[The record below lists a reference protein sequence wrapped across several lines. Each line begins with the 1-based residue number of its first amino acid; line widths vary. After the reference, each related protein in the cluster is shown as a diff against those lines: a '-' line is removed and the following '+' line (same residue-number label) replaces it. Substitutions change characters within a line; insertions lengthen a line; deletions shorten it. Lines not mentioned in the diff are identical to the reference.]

1 MIVLALDIAIST
13 GVAVGSSG
21 GQPVSSTVNLGKP
34 PNGRRFSNALRM
46 TQDLIS
52 EHKPDLIVAEAA
64 IGGPKASAF
73 LIGLVA
79 CVEGCAFNR
88 GIPFETINLGTIR
101 KSFLGKHLTTRHF
114 PSLSQKAAKQAIK
127 MQVVQG
133 CALRGW
139 SVHNDDEADALA
151 LWDYACAT
159 HARGYQSRPHGGL
172 F

>member
-1 MIVLALDIAIST
+1 MKVLALDVATNT
-13 GVAVGSSG
+13 GVAVGESCGNPTSL
-21 GQPVSSTVNLGKP
+21 TVNLGKP

-46 TQDLIS
+46 TQDLIA

-64 IGGPKASAF
+64 IGGPKASAY

-79 CVEGCAFNR
+79 CIEGCAVNR
-88 GIPFETINLGTIR
+88 QTDFKTVNLGQIR
-101 KSFLGKHLTTRHF
+101 KSFLGKHLTKKHF
-114 PSLSQKAAKQAIK
+114 PALSAAAAKKAIK

-139 SVHNDDEADALA
+139 PVHNDDEADALA

-159 HARGYQSRPHGGL
+159 YAPGYQSKPHGGL